1 MCLPRKQLQTR
12 QGLHGDDISDI
23 MNNSTPISFF
33 VTKNLWLWYLVAHLA
48 LCIITDL
55 YVSLVLLSCFRPY
68 SLNVRFNSQINMAVS
83 VTVRN
88 TTNTRKASPSLWHN
102 LLPSLVWIFSSGRRL
117 IVPNS
122 AWSTENKNRVTVES
136 VAKQETCLGGANKG
150 EIYAARETG
159 YGPLGPLGPL
169 APWLLNPALAHLQ
182 VDTGREKVWK
192 GHIGKWW
199 KWCGFFFHH

>member
-1 MCLPRKQLQTR
+1 M
-12 QGLHGDDISDI
+12 
-23 MNNSTPISFF
+23 
-33 VTKNLWLWYLVAHLA
+33 
-48 LCIITDL
+48 ITVL
-55 YVSLVLLSCFRPY
+55 YVRLVPLSCFRPY

-122 AWSTENKNRVTVES
+122 VWSTENKNRVTVES

-150 EIYAARETG
+150 EIYAAREMG
-159 YGPLGPLGPL
+159 YGPLAAESGISTS
-169 APWLLNPALAHLQ
+169 
-182 VDTGREKVWK
+182 TGGYRTGKVWERPYRK
-192 GHIGKWW
+192 MMEMMWVFLSSLAFVGICHFIISKWSLYPMDY
-199 KWCGFFFHH
+199 CVFHEWGLK